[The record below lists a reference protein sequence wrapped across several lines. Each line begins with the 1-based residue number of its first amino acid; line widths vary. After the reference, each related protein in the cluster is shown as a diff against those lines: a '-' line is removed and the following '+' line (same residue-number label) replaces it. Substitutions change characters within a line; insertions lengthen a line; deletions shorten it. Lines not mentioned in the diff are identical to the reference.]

1 MGPRG
6 FGWLLLVCLSVAAC
20 GSDDGEGGSGGGAAT
35 GGSAGNAGAS
45 GSGGTSGGAGTSG
58 SGGVGGSAGAAL
70 TPAPP
75 VIEMVMP
82 MPPAGLHVT
91 WQNVQADCDEVEG
104 ERKGGADPYAVVFTV
119 PGYVDN
125 SHDGS
130 ATDTTTEYTYRLRC
144 RKGTGYSSYSNEMSG
159 TPQ

>member
-1 MGPRG
+1 MSPRG
-6 FGWLLLVCLSVAAC
+6 FGWLLLVWVSIAGC
-20 GSDDGEGGSGGGAAT
+20 GSDDAGGGSGGSGAT
-35 GGSAGNAGAS
+35 GGSAGSAGAS
-45 GSGGTSGGAGTSG
+45 GSGGTSGSAGS
-58 SGGVGGSAGAAL
+58 GGSAGAAL
-70 TPAPP
+70 ALAPP

-104 ERKGGADPYAVVFTV
+104 ERMGGAEPYAVVFTV

-125 SHDGS
+125 SHDGT

-144 RKGTGYSSYSNEMSG
+144 RKGSDYSSYSNEMSG